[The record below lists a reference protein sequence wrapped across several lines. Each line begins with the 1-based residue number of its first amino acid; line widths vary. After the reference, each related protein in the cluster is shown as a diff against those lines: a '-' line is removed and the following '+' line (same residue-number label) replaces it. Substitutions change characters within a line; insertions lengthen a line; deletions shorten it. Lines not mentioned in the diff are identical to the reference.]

1 MAMTAANRDHALFK
15 CYPLNGEVQ
24 LSTGLAPTPYHVY
37 AGYGAFT
44 GGHADAAV
52 VADLLRNETVRPLL
66 DTQGRALMGVWALDF
81 TEASLDPHQEVQ
93 VSFFVTR
100 GPAQPVRAGRMAATE
115 AFFKIPNAR
124 VFCHGLWNSTARVVA
139 YNREHLGLNAHL
151 AEHGV
156 SRSEGRLRI
165 EVPVGADT
173 PGVQGDLA
181 IGRASLRA
189 TLEFA
194 SRIGFGEAQRLAAR
208 PWVEMKVVNPI
219 GPRPHN
225 DAALTGTH
233 NTVNVLRAFD
243 PRREALTLSGPGYV
257 DLDFR
262 PTYVQQ
268 MEGFRFVYLDPAP
281 DA

>member
-1 MAMTAANRDHALFK
+1 MTAATLDHPLFK
-15 CYPLNGEVQ
+15 RYPLDGEVQ
-24 LSTGLAPTPYHVY
+24 LSTGRAPTPYHVY

-52 VADLLRNETVRPLL
+52 VAELLRNETVRPLL

-81 TEASLDPHQEVQ
+81 TEASLGPHQEVQ

-100 GPAQPVRAGRMAATE
+100 GPARPVRAGRLAATE

-124 VFCHGLWNSTARVVA
+124 VFCHGLWNSTTEVVA
-139 YNREHLGLNAHL
+139 YNREHLGLNALL
-151 AEHGV
+151 AEHVV
-156 SRSEGRLRI
+156 SRSNGRLRV
-165 EVPVGADT
+165 EVLAGADT
-173 PGVQGDLA
+173 PGVRGDLS

-189 TLEFA
+189 TFEFA
-194 SRIGFGEAQRLAAR
+194 SRIGFGEAQLLAAR

-219 GPRPHN
+219 GLRPQN

-243 PRREALTLSGPGYV
+243 PRHETLTLSGPGYA

-268 MEGFRFVYLDPAP
+268 MEGFTFVYLDPAE
-281 DA
+281 DR